1 MKKTSY
7 IASALIIVAVLA
19 LGYFLFPGEKNQKAA
34 VDGAG
39 NKVQAKVIPQE
50 YALVKDISYDGIK
63 LTDGKAVTADGMITL
78 MPELSA
84 AGDLNAD
91 GKNDLVVVSY
101 EDQNQGQSFRNLAV
115 YLSSGE
121 TLSYVGKIF
130 LGDTVRVRE
139 VVIGGGGVISIKM
152 YTHKPDDFLEAP
164 THYVEEKYKM
174 ANGEV
179 IELGRADLPAENAE
193 KAN

>member
-139 VVIGGGGVISIKM
+139 VVIGEGGVISIKM

-179 IELGRADLPAENAE
+179 IELGRVDLPAENAE